1 VRSEFTVERTSPSLS
16 EEVMFSTKL
25 ENNGEVPVYL
35 RNVFLRL
42 RKGDSVVNVF
52 GLQANQGTVV
62 IQPGESRRF
71 CK

>member
-1 VRSEFTVERTSPSLS
+1 VERTSPSLS